1 VNLFD
6 ELRHQLGGFVYV
18 RKRTE
23 NERMMSGA
31 LGDYRGGR
39 RMIYGCVAAFVVT
52 PTHIAIS
59 GHFLAALHFDCRHS
73 RIGQAGEQRRS
84 YNQQRN
90 EERNDSAQLHNSILP

>member
-31 LGDYRGGR
+31 LRDYRGGR
-39 RMIYGCVAAFVVT
+39 RMIYGYVAAFVVT
-52 PTHIAIS
+52 PAHIAIS
-59 GHFLAALHFDCRHS
+59 GHFLAALHFDWRHS